1 MDAQLVVVVA
11 GVILVAAIIGSLVFL
26 RGYSGRFTYD
36 TKNGTTPKASE
47 GEGNTPGVA
56 FKGRFTLL
64 TVGIGAMFTALVT
77 KLWSMQM
84 VSSDYYENLAQTNQ
98 TRTVTTAA
106 PRGRILDRNGVA
118 LVTNRASLAVTAYR
132 DLADDTL
139 LVRHLANVLGM
150 PYVAVLRNIQDNTE
164 GAQARHTIATDVRRS
179 TVAYI
184 QEHAGEFNGVTVDE
198 RTERQY
204 PYGTTACHVLGY
216 TSTITQEQLDAQS
229 EDGDSAGTIDY
240 QSGDVVGQA
249 GVESRYERLLQGIR
263 GEQTVTV
270 DAQGNVLG
278 QAGSVPA
285 SPGSDIKLTL
295 DLTIQQACETGLQH
309 AIDTAKNAGYE
320 NAGNGACLCLDCTN
334 GEILGMASAPTFSPS
349 SFVGGISTAD
359 WDALQ
364 AEGSNYPML
373 NRAIAGQYAPGSV
386 IKPLTSFAALDKG
399 IATPQSS
406 WYCTGWWTW
415 SGNQSDTAGMR
426 CWKRS
431 GHGAIGLSG
440 GITYSCDV
448 VFYEIGKGFYYSETD
463 PEGMQETFRRYG
475 LGSAT
480 GIDLPGEEVG
490 RVPDAQWKW
499 DHYKSMGYSD
509 EDCTW
514 QGGENANLAIG
525 QGDLLVTS
533 LQMATAYCS
542 IANGGPVW
550 RPHLMRGVRS
560 RIGDGLVSEYRCEQ
574 LSNVEEDVG
583 FRDVVAAG
591 MQGVV
596 YEEDPAQTSHW
607 TNLDVTVRGK
617 TGTAEQ
623 TASDRSVCWFGA
635 YAPADDPKYVVFSN
649 VDGGSG
655 GGATAMLVVRDVFGQ
670 IYGQPD
676 TSTVPVAGID

>member
-1 MDAQLVVVVA
+1 MDLSLVIIIACAVLAVALIVVFLVFGRGEQAFTLDIGGSSPRASGGSDASPEKTLSSRLVGLAVVVG
-11 GVILVAAIIGSLVFL
+11 GVFATLVA
-26 RGYSGRFTYD
+26 R
-36 TKNGTTPKASE
+36 
-47 GEGNTPGVA
+47 
-56 FKGRFTLL
+56 
-64 TVGIGAMFTALVT
+64 
-77 KLWSMQM
+77 LWSMQL
-84 VSSDYYENLAQTNQ
+84 VSSEQYAEQAESN
-98 TRTVTTAA
+98 RTSTVYTQA
-106 PRGRILDRNGVA
+106 PRGRILDRNGVE
-118 LVTNRASLAVTAYR
+118 LVGNRPSLTVAASSEVL
-132 DLADDTL
+132 DDEVEVTL
-139 LVRHLANVLGM
+139 LANLIGM
-150 PYVAVLRNIQDNTE
+150 PAQAVRRKLQDTTE
-164 GAQARHTIATDVRRS
+164 GYQSLRTISVDVSRRVVAYVGEHPEVFPGVRVQERTQRSYPFGTLAAHVVGYTGTVTDDQLKAS
-179 TVAYI
+179 AEGGEGTVAY
-184 QEHAGEFNGVTVDE
+184 
-198 RTERQY
+198 R
-204 PYGTTACHVLGY
+204 
-216 TSTITQEQLDAQS
+216 
-229 EDGDSAGTIDY
+229 
-240 QSGDVVGQA
+240 SGDVVGQT
-249 GVESRYERLLQGIR
+249 GIEYEYESVLQGVR
-263 GEQTVTV
+263 GEQVVYV
-270 DAQGNVLG
+270 DAHGNVLG
-278 QAGSVPA
+278 ESTSIAPQSGSDLVLTIDVNVQKTAEESLARILEEQRASGRAAVGGSVVV
-285 SPGSDIKLTL
+285 
-295 DLTIQQACETGLQH
+295 
-309 AIDTAKNAGYE
+309 
-320 NAGNGACLCLDCTN
+320 LDCTN
-334 GEILGMASAPTFSPS
+334 GEVLAMASAPTFSPS

-448 VFYEIGKGFYYSETD
+448 VFYEIGKGFYYSESD

-533 LQMATAYCS
+533 LQMATAYCG

-574 LSNVEEDVG
+574 LADVEEDAG
-583 FRDVVAAG
+583 FRDVVATG

-635 YAPADDPKYVVFSN
+635 YAPAEDPRYVVFSN

>member
-1 MDAQLVVVVA
+1 MPNISDFIGKPLFDGA
-11 GVILVAAIIGSLVFL
+11 GEKAGTV
-26 RGYSGRFTYD
+26 
-36 TKNGTTPKASE
+36 KNA
-47 GEGNTPGVA
+47 
-56 FKGRFTLL
+56 LL
-64 TVGIGAMFTALVT
+64 TRNLKTLRAFEYFDEQEDEHILPLSAISSAGDALIVRSLAEKTYKDAVGAPFGMTAYSVTGEELGKISDFELDGA
-77 KLWSMQM
+77 
-84 VSSDYYENLAQTNQ
+84 
-98 TRTVTTAA
+98 
-106 PRGRILDRNGVA
+106 
-118 LVTNRASLAVTAYR
+118 AVTALILSGGTKIESAR
-132 DLADDTL
+132 IASVKDAVFADLKSPLPLKPVKPRAKRQT
-139 LVRHLANVLGM
+139 
-150 PYVAVLRNIQDNTE
+150 
-164 GAQARHTIATDVRRS
+164 AQAS
-179 TVAYI
+179 
-184 QEHAGEFNGVTVDE
+184 
-198 RTERQY
+198 
-204 PYGTTACHVLGY
+204 VLPA
-216 TSTITQEQLDAQS
+216 SDRLPAAAPQS
-229 EDGDSAGTIDY
+229 GSDLVLTIDVNV
-240 QSGDVVGQA
+240 QKTAEESLARILEEQRASGRAAVG
-249 GVESRYERLLQGIR
+249 
-263 GEQTVTV
+263 
-270 DAQGNVLG
+270 
-278 QAGSVPA
+278 GSVVV
-285 SPGSDIKLTL
+285 
-295 DLTIQQACETGLQH
+295 
-309 AIDTAKNAGYE
+309 
-320 NAGNGACLCLDCTN
+320 LDCTN
-334 GEILGMASAPTFSPS
+334 GEVLAMASAPTFSPS